1 MLNSCAMPAVQ
12 TSVGDRSSTYVIP
25 SEAYG
30 KKMRGARRWL
40 LLFAEYSSLM
50 FSAQVL
56 FDIFFAKRAATSN
69 FFVSWSHDILFSLF
83 WGAGMAL
90 FGASIGP
97 GLSELEIRS
106 DSIVLYEG
114 EGLDPLYRTG
124 RIVPASEIRVVK
136 EVGDLWSIRRAGLI
150 VKYGR
155 GLRFFGGK
163 RFYIPA
169 RTPDY
174 AQIKAHLVS
183 MHNQTA

>member
-1 MLNSCAMPAVQ
+1 MLNSCAMQHAQ
-12 TSVGDRSSTYVIP
+12 TTLGEQSSTYVIP

-30 KKMRGARRWL
+30 KKLRGWRRWV

-56 FDIFFAKRAATSN
+56 FDIFFAKRAVISN
-69 FFVSWSHDILFSLF
+69 FSVNWTHDTFFSLF

-90 FGASIGP
+90 FAASMGP

-114 EGLDPLYRTG
+114 EALDPLYRTG
-124 RIVPASEIRVVK
+124 RVVPAAEIRAVK

-155 GLRFFGGK
+155 GLRFFGAK
-163 RFYIPA
+163 QFYIPSRA
-169 RTPDY
+169 PDY
-174 AQIKAHLVS
+174 SQIKAHLVS

>member
-1 MLNSCAMPAVQ
+1 MPAVQ
-12 TSVGDRSSTYVIP
+12 TSAGDRSSTYDIP

-30 KKMRGARRWL
+30 KKMRGGRRWL

-56 FDIFFAKRAATSN
+56 FDIFFAKRALIPN
-69 FFVSWSHDILFSLF
+69 FSVNWTHDTFFSLF
-83 WGAGMAL
+83 WGVGMAL
-90 FGASIGP
+90 FAASMGP

-124 RIVPASEIRVVK
+124 RIVPAAEIRAVK

-155 GLRFFGGK
+155 GIRFVGGK

-169 RTPDY
+169 GAPDY
-174 AQIKAHLVS
+174 CRIKEQLLS
-183 MHNQTA
+183 MHRQSG